1 MNTPAGTRFQPVDCN
16 PTPSRLFGLGVVS
29 AWLLECLAAKAPD
42 FLAVEP
48 SDV

>member
-1 MNTPAGTRFQPVDCN
+1 
-16 PTPSRLFGLGVVS
+16 VVS